1 MGLSSTF
8 LVGDVH
14 LINRPAVPRRYEQG
28 GNVGR
33 LEELL
38 DVGQGLGLPR
48 GPLQGALLAGNAGTL
63 REAVLERDAAA
74 KQR

>member
-1 MGLSSTF
+1 M
-8 LVGDVH
+8 
-14 LINRPAVPRRYEQG
+14 
-28 GNVGR
+28 GR

-48 GPLQGALLAGNAGTL
+48 GPLQGALLTGDAGTL
-63 REAVLERDAAA
+63 RQAVLERDAAA